1 MVTRQPI
8 VSILGHVD
16 HGKTT
21 LLDRI
26 RGTTVASG
34 EAGGITQHI
43 GATEVPLDII
53 EDTCA
58 PLMGDDQDFTLPGL
72 LFIDTPGHRAF
83 TTLRARGGA
92 LADLGVVVVDVQEG
106 LMPQTLESLSI
117 LKRNGTP
124 FIVVANKID
133 RVHGWDPNEDEPFIE
148 SFQQQPERAQDRLQ
162 EAMYDVIG
170 DLYDEGF
177 PADRYDQIDDFT
189 ETVAIVPISAETG
202 EGLADLLLVMTGLA
216 QRFLEQEG
224 GLEAN
229 PDGPGRAT
237 VLEVKDEKG
246 FGATVD
252 VILYDGK
259 LNEGQQIVVGTT
271 TKPQVTK
278 VRALLRP
285 KALDEIRD
293 PSERFDTVEEVK
305 AATGLKVSAPD
316 LDDVVPGAPLYGA
329 ADETLDEVVAEIE
342 SELEPDIGLNDR
354 EGVFIKADTL
364 GSLEALASEMAEAE
378 IPIRMARVGDVSPR
392 DVIEAATLDQREH
405 QCILGFGVDVLAE
418 AEEELTE
425 HDIELI
431 TDDVVYNLI
440 DAYEQHLED
449 LKRQRQ
455 EKARSRISFPGK
467 FKFLEDHSFRMRK
480 PAIMGIRVLKGRVRN
495 GQRILRDDGR
505 VVGEIQSIREEDN
518 PISEAEQ
525 GAEVA
530 IAVDGVQIGRQMDEG
545 EIYYVDIPEGDF
557 QDLSDYDLT
566 IDEQEVKQQVAEI
579 KREVEEPYWGM

>member
-26 RGTTVASG
+26 RGTAVVEG

-43 GATEVPLDII
+43 GATEVPLEAIT
-53 EDTCA
+53 ETCA
-58 PLMGDDQDFTLPGL
+58 PLMGDREFTLPGL

-106 LMPQTLESLSI
+106 LMPQTKESLSI
-117 LKRNGTP
+117 LKRNNTP
-124 FIVVANKID
+124 FIVAANKID
-133 RVHGWDPNEDEPFIE
+133 RIHGWNPNEDEPFVE
-148 SFQQQPERAQDRLQ
+148 SFPQQSERVQDRFQDAL
-162 EAMYDVIG
+162 YDVIG
-170 DLYDEGF
+170 DLYDAGF
-177 PADRYDQIDDFT
+177 PADRYDQIEDFT
-189 ETVAIVPISAETG
+189 DTVAIVPMSALTG

-229 PDGPGRAT
+229 PEGQGQAT
-237 VLEVKDEKG
+237 VLEVKEEKG

-259 LNEGQQIVVGTT
+259 LNEGQDVVVGTT
-271 TKPQVTK
+271 SKPKETSI
-278 VRALLRP
+278 RALLRP
-285 KALDEIRD
+285 KAMDEIRD
-293 PSERFDTVEEVK
+293 PSERFDTVDEVK
-305 AATGLKVSAPD
+305 AATGLKVSAPE

-329 ADETLDEVVAEIE
+329 TPETVDEVVAEIE
-342 SELEPDIGLNDR
+342 SELEPDIDLDEH

-440 DAYEQHLED
+440 DAFEDYQHR
-449 LKRQRQ
+449 LKSERQQ
-455 EKARSRISFPGK
+455 QARSRIAFPGK
-467 FKFLEDHSFRMRK
+467 LKTLPDHSFRMRK
-480 PAIMGIRVLKGRVRN
+480 PAIVGVRVLKGRIRN
-495 GQRILRDDGR
+495 GQRILREDGR
-505 VVGEIQSIREEDN
+505 VVGEIKSIREEDN

-530 IAVDGVQIGRQMDEG
+530 IAVADVQLGRQMDEG

-557 QDLSDYDLT
+557 QQLSDFDLT
-566 IDEQEVKQQVAEI
+566 LDEQEVKQEVAEI
-579 KREVEEPYWGM
+579 KREEHEPYWGM

>member
-21 LLDRI
+21 VLDRI

-43 GATEVPLDII
+43 GATEVPLDAI
-53 EDTCA
+53 EDTCD
-58 PLMGDDQDFTLPGL
+58 PLMGDREFTLPGL

-106 LMPQTLESLSI
+106 LMPQTKESLSI
-117 LKRNGTP
+117 LKRNNTP
-124 FIVVANKID
+124 FIVAANKID
-133 RVHGWDPNEDEPFIE
+133 RIHGWDPNPDEPFVKSIQE
-148 SFQQQPERAQDRLQ
+148 QPERAQDRVQDAL
-162 EAMYDVIG
+162 YDVIG

-177 PADRYDQIDDFT
+177 PADRYDQITDFS
-189 ETVAIVPISAETG
+189 ETVAIVPMSAKTG

-224 GLEAN
+224 GLEAD

-259 LNEGQQIVVGTT
+259 LSEGQQIVVGTT
-271 TKPQVTK
+271 AKPKVTSI
-278 VRALLRP
+278 RALLRP
-285 KALDEIRD
+285 KAMDEIRD
-293 PSERFDTVEEVK
+293 PSERFDTVDEVK
-305 AATGLKVSAPD
+305 AATGLKVSAPE

-329 ADETLDEVVAEIE
+329 SPETVDDVVAEIE
-342 SELEPDIGLNDR
+342 SELEPDIDLDDR

-378 IPIRMARVGDVSPR
+378 IPIRMARVGDISPR
-392 DVIEAATLDQREH
+392 DVIEAATLDQEQH

-418 AEEELTE
+418 AEDELKE

-440 DAYEQHLED
+440 DEYEAYLE
-449 LKRQRQ
+449 RRRRERQ
-455 EKARSRISFPGK
+455 EEARAEIAFPGK
-467 FKFLEDHSFRMRK
+467 FTFLQDHSFRMRK
-480 PAIMGIRVLKGRVRN
+480 PAILGVRVLKGRVRG
-495 GQRILRDDGR
+495 GQRVLREDGR
-505 VVGEIQSIREEDN
+505 VVGRIKSIREDDN
-518 PISEAEQ
+518 PVTEAEQ

-530 IAVDGVQIGRQMDEG
+530 IAVEDVQIGRQMDEG

-557 QDLSDYDLT
+557 QQLSDYDLT
-566 IDEQEVKQQVAEI
+566 VDEQEVMQEVAEI